1 MFRNRMSNK
10 YVPRP
15 VANAKRRRRYAEDGL
30 EVQDNFIGPI
40 QPSLDTDEFF
50 EEPVVGPPT
59 EEMMLAAQEEGIPM
73 NYQPQTQPQVAPQ
86 PQIPINQEVE
96 VPTSYVI
103 QKGDTLGKIAKMTGM
118 SVQEIAKMNNIKDVN
133 KIYAG
138 ATLKLDPS
146 VRIPK
151 GTSNTAVAKT
161 GGKKATPINIAKKEN
176 KQVNQQVNNTFNGY
190 PVVARDPFPIP
201 LKSTSN
207 INTGLSIESLIGY
220 PKDYN
225 AQYSPR
231 YNHVTYRNN
240 GKVNYLNLSKQESED
255 LYKKKITPNELV
267 IKKLNNVKANGGLIG
282 NIGDEVELTPEQIR
296 YYKSLGY
303 EFE

>member
-15 VANAKRRRRYAEDGL
+15 VANAKRRRYAEDGL
-30 EVQDNFIGPI
+30 EVQDNFVGPI

-59 EEMMLAAQEEGIPM
+59 EEMMLAAQEQGVPM
-73 NYQPQTQPQVAPQ
+73 GQQQTLPQSAPQ
-86 PQIPINQEVE
+86 PQYNTNQEVE
-96 VPTSYVI
+96 VPTAYVI

-118 SVQEIAKMNNIKDVN
+118 SVQDIAKMNNIKDVN

-146 VRIPK
+146 IRIPK

-161 GGKKATPINIAKKEN
+161 GGKKAAPINIAKKEN
-176 KQVNQQVNNTFNGY
+176 KQANEQVNNTFNGY
-190 PVVARDPFPIP
+190 PVVATDPFPIP
-201 LKSTSN
+201 LNSIPN
-207 INTGLSIESLIGY
+207 INAGLSVESLIGY
-220 PKDYN
+220 PKHYN
-225 AQYSPR
+225 AIYSPTN
-231 YNHVTYRNN
+231 NHVAYRNN
-240 GKVNYLNLSKQESED
+240 GKINYLNLTKQESED
-255 LYKKKITPNELV
+255 LYRKRITPNELV
-267 IKKLNNVKANGGLIG
+267 RKKLNNIKANGGLIG
-282 NIGDEVELTPEQIR
+282 NIGDEIDLTPEEIN
-296 YYKSLGY
+296 YYRSIGY